1 MGFCGIGGVVGSR
14 GCAALGEKAGGGF
27 VGFLLLWF
35 WVFFLSDYFKE
46 TLIYS
51 SWSRSRLGFVG
62 KLQNRIHIHRMHELC
77 FSSPLSWNTKVFL
90 SYPSCSM

>member
-1 MGFCGIGGVVGSR
+1 MCGFGGEGWWGFCGVFV
-14 GCAALGEKAGGGF
+14 ALVLG
-27 VGFLLLWF
+27 
-35 WVFFLSDYFKE
+35 FFLSDYFKE